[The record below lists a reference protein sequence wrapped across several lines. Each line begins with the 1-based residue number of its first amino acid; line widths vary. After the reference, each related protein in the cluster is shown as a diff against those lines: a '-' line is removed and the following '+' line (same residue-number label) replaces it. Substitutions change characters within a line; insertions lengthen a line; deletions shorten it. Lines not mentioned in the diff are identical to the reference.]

1 MYVCVCARA
10 RMRGWVGAFVRACMH
25 ACVCVMLWSYL
36 NQNSKFA
43 SNNKRYIDL

>member
-1 MYVCVCARA
+1 MCVCACA
-10 RMRGWVGAFVRACMH
+10 HAWVGGCIGACVH